1 MSSGTCQDETNEAWI
16 STRFRS
22 RTTRKVKERVKAK
35 AKTEEKVNDSSRR
48 KGKRKALVLLM
59 KQLVRKDLSPLRPLV
74 IS

>member
-1 MSSGTCQDETNEAWI
+1 MRHELILGLEAVLQE
-16 STRFRS
+16 
-22 RTTRKVKERVKAK
+22 KVKERVKAK